1 MSASDAPLQRLTFDN
16 PWIAEV
22 DRARRALPAWLV
34 LVAAL
39 AAAGSVNAVAG
50 LAGPAAATVAE
61 APILGGLGPLA
72 GVALLYALAFLPLWL
87 VALVGGRIEGRRVWR
102 SERRPVLAAAAGA
115 LLGLAGFGAALT
127 LAGAAGVVH
136 PGATGAAA
144 GALAGLLVFAYQAG
158 AEEVLFRGWMQPVLC
173 ARFGP
178 WVGLV
183 VVATVFGVMHLV
195 GTPRGPVAVINLM
208 LGGLMFGLLALR
220 TGGLWAAFAAHG
232 AWNWTETCAVGLDPN
247 PGVGAFGALID
258 LDLTGPALWSG
269 GRDGLNGS
277 LALTLVLGV
286 IVTALIVLRA
296 RRG

>member
-34 LVAAL
+34 LVAGL
-39 AAAGSVNAVAG
+39 AAAGSVNG
-50 LAGPAAATVAE
+50 LAGLVTPAAAAVA
-61 APILGGLGPLA
+61 ATPMPGGLGPLA
-72 GVALLYALAFLPLWL
+72 GGALLYALAFLPLWL
-87 VALVGGRIEGRRVWR
+87 VALLGGRIEGRRVWR
-102 SERRPVLAAAAGA
+102 SERRPVLAAAGGA
-115 LLGLAGFGAALT
+115 LLGLVGFGAALT

-183 VVATVFGVMHLV
+183 IVATVFGVMHLV
-195 GTPRGPVAVINLM
+195 GAPRSPVAVINLM

-232 AWNWTETCAVGLDPN
+232 VWNWTESCGVGLDPN

-258 LDLTGPALWSG
+258 LDLAGPALWSG
-269 GRDGLNGS
+269 GEDGLNGS

-286 IVTALIVLRA
+286 IVTVLIALRA
-296 RRG
+296 RPR

>member
-22 DRARRALPAWLV
+22 DRARRALPGWLV
-34 LVAAL
+34 LAAGL
-39 AAAGSVNAVAG
+39 AAAGSVNALAG
-50 LAGPAAATVAE
+50 LVGPAAAAVAK
-61 APILGGLGPLA
+61 APMPAGLGPLA

-87 VALVGGRIEGRRVWR
+87 AALLGGRIEGRRVWR
-102 SERRPVLAAAAGA
+102 SERRPLLAAAAGA
-115 LLGLAGFGAALT
+115 LLGLAGFGAVLT
-127 LAGAAGVVH
+127 LAGAAGAVH
-136 PGATGAAA
+136 PGAAGFAA

-178 WVGLV
+178 WVGLL
-183 VVATVFGVMHLV
+183 VVAAVFGVMHLV
-195 GTPRGPVAVINLM
+195 GGPKGPLAVVNLM

-220 TGGLWAAFAAHG
+220 TGGLWTAFAAHG
-232 AWNWTETCAVGLDPN
+232 VWNWTESCALGLDPN

-258 LDLTGPALWSG
+258 LDLAGPALWSG
-269 GRDGLNGS
+269 GADGLNGS

-286 IVTALIVLRA
+286 IVTGLIVLRA
-296 RRG
+296 RGR

>member
-16 PWIAEV
+16 PWIGEV

-34 LVAAL
+34 LAAGL
-39 AAAGSVNAVAG
+39 AAAASVNG
-50 LAGPAAATVAE
+50 LAGLMA
-61 APILGGLGPLA
+61 PLA
-72 GVALLYALAFLPLWL
+72 SRIGQAPLPSGLAPLASIGLLYAVAFLPLWL
-87 VALVGGRIEGRRVWR
+87 VALLGGRIEGRRVWR
-102 SERRPVLAAAAGA
+102 SERRPGLAATAGA
-115 LLGLAGFGAALT
+115 LLGVAGFGLALT
-127 LAGAAGVVH
+127 LAGAAGAVQ

-178 WVGLV
+178 WVGLL
-183 VVATVFGVMHLV
+183 VVATVFGVMHMV
-195 GTPRGPVAVINLM
+195 GAPRGPVAVINLM

-232 AWNWTETCAVGLDPN
+232 VWNWTETCAVGLDPN
-247 PGVGAFGALID
+247 PGVSAFGALID
-258 LDLTGPALWSG
+258 LDLAGPALWSG
-269 GRDGLNGS
+269 GKDGLNGS
-277 LALTLVLGV
+277 LALTLTLGV
-286 IVTALIVLRA
+286 IVTVLIGLRA